1 MVVGWEK
8 KKPNNEFSTSLS
20 PFLPSLCLLSLF
32 PLLLLVLVRVHV
44 LADLLVH
51 REHRDRRGEERLELA
66 LDEDLPLVGGVLQVL
81 GLDVLLFDGFF

>member
-1 MVVGWEK
+1 M
-8 KKPNNEFSTSLS
+8 
-20 PFLPSLCLLSLF
+20 
-32 PLLLLVLVRVHV
+32 